1 MFFKKLDEVCKWG
14 QYLLLEHKNIFSASF
29 LQYVLPMTWAASWQL
44 WWLHALMLGMGEKRF
59 CYNLEWWQ
67 KAWVGH
73 FRPPYAIFSR
83 LELIDPFFTT
93 REVNLFRLFLWKN
106 SPPCNFYSC
115 ALYGITMIVYINHF
129 PFSALS
135 NALLYCTRDLS
146 TWRMLRW
153 SVFFLRKLK
162 LQESTACCALSCWLN
177 GP

>member
-1 MFFKKLDEVCKWG
+1 
-14 QYLLLEHKNIFSASF
+14 
-29 LQYVLPMTWAASWQL
+29 MTWAASWQL

-59 CYNLEWWQ
+59 YYNLEWWQ

-93 REVNLFRLFLWKN
+93 REVNLFRSFLWKN

-129 PFSALS
+129 PFSALT
-135 NALLYCTRDLS
+135 NALLYCTTHHGPAVSRFLVSNGSTNGAECLRGLLRLIKTHFENISGCPFWDRDPRYPNRVP
-146 TWRMLRW
+146 WNQKKIIKKFIM
-153 SVFFLRKLK
+153 
-162 LQESTACCALSCWLN
+162 EIY
-177 GP
+177 